1 MTIAESG
8 EGFARTVIEAGNDRR
23 VPGSDLAWLA
33 DGYAAVTALR
43 PLGDLPD
50 VAIPTARSAA
60 DAEERVLG

>member
-1 MTIAESG
+1 MRGA
-8 EGFARTVIEAGNDRR
+8 

-60 DAEERVLG
+60 DAEERALG